1 MATFLRLTGILFL
14 IIAFFGVLGS
24 KYITHQTY
32 FALVALIGFVNLG
45 FSKLINIFENKI
57 ISKNIKKKKY
67 GIIGY
72 FLGD

>member
-14 IIAFFGVLGS
+14 IIAFFGVFGS
-24 KYITHQTY
+24 EYITHQTY

-45 FSKLINIFENKI
+45 FSKLIYIFENK
-57 ISKNIKKKKY
+57 NNKKKKC

-72 FLGD
+72 F